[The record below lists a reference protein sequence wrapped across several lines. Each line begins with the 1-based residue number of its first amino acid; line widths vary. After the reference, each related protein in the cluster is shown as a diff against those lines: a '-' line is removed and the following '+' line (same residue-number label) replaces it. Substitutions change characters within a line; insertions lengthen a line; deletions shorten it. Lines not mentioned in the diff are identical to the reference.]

1 MNYSYDLKAARR
13 ELKDAVRRGL
23 PGWAIV
29 YAEEKIANAVHRRPN
44 DYHGA
49 RRALSEL
56 IEVLHAHRI
65 STPEPAPRRYSPF
78 SRLDQALAHVDR
90 ARDAIDPAAL
100 APLNDVGVGNAI
112 HQAAVLTR
120 QAETVLW
127 RGVPK

>member
-13 ELKDAVRRGL
+13 NLKNAVGRGL

-29 YAEEKIANAVHRRPN
+29 YAEEKIARAVHRRPS
-44 DYHGA
+44 DYQGA
-49 RRALSEL
+49 RRILAEL
-56 IEVLHAHRI
+56 LDMLDAHRV
-65 STPEPAPRRYSPF
+65 STPSPRPRAYSPF
-78 SRLDQALAHVDR
+78 SRLDQALAYVDR
-90 ARDAIDPAAL
+90 AREAIDPASL

-127 RGVPK
+127 RGVLK